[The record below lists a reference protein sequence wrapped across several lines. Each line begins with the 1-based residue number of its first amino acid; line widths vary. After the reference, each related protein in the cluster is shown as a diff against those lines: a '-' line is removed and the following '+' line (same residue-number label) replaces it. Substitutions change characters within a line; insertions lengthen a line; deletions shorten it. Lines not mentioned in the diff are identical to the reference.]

1 MTQLSKPKG
10 QDLEDLVGF
19 ENNTKQG
26 RISHVLL
33 FMSPSQ
39 IKDEVLNEIKS
50 ERQKKN
56 KCTAMSRVNYLK
68 ALQSKVSCV
77 ALKCLVFNELT
88 F

>member
-1 MTQLSKPKG
+1 MRYLIGIIQFKDIIFQDNVAQISKPKG

-56 KCTAMSRVNYLK
+56 KCTAMS
-68 ALQSKVSCV
+68 
-77 ALKCLVFNELT
+77 E
-88 F
+88 